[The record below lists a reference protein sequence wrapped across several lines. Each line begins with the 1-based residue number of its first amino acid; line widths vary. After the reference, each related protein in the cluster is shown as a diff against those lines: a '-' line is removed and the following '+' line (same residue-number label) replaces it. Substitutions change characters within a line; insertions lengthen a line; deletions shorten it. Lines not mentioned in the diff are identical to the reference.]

1 VIDEESLADTCTGMN
16 LHPSEKTRYMGC
28 ESGQEKEI
36 MPPEEVGYAVQP
48 DGMKARVAG
57 YNL

>member
-1 VIDEESLADTCTGMN
+1 MDLYAGQ
-16 LHPSEKTRYMGC
+16 KARYMGC

-36 MPPEEVGYAVQP
+36 MPPEEVRYAMQP

-57 YNL
+57 YYL